1 VTLTIPITTTPP
13 SEGILVPLIIPM
25 VPLQTVVPQLDTELP
40 LERLQAYYEEQQA
53 RASARSI
60 DAKHMAMQQQG
71 ELVGERAA
79 IEDKLTELHPRSGL
93 GHHRRH
99 QPRWGD
105 VPRLHFTH
113 ALH

>member
-1 VTLTIPITTTPP
+1 
-13 SEGILVPLIIPM
+13 M
-25 VPLQTVVPQLDTELP
+25 VPLQTVVPQLDTELH

-93 GHHRRH
+93 GHRRRH